1 MNLLYIHYNKS
12 LVGTISY
19 EALNK
24 SYSLEYDEEWKRD
37 GFEISPSIS
46 FDNPSN
52 DAIGRFLENLLPEGD
67 GLEELSVYFQISKSE
82 KFAFLKQIGLE
93 TTGALTFTDSKV
105 FVANTSFEEI
115 TVEELEE
122 KVTIRDVEPIHIWKG
137 KPRLSVAGVQTKLP
151 LTIFED
157 KLGFGEGDVCSTHIL
172 KFNRVGENVVSNEFI
187 SMKLA
192 SALEYNVA
200 EVGCAEIANE
210 CVLFVTRFDREIINN
225 ELIKRKH
232 VIDSVQALG
241 FPISYKYERNLGT
254 QMPEYREGVSFEKLF
269 SLANKA
275 VVPALFKEQV
285 IKWSILNLILGNS
298 DAHGKNIS
306 FFVHKEG
313 LEVAPFYDLV
323 NVTMYQ
329 DKYEQDMAMAI
340 EDVFEFGN
348 LSEFAFREFFDE
360 NDISIEF
367 YFNEF
372 KSSVRKLKKL
382 FKNMKFLDDDDFVE
396 NNKDFTLKYI
406 DNVKNRVNIISDILN
421 SVRYLM
427 PLEDE
432 GYDEFFKENKTDIKR
447 LLGKEYSEADHS
459 ENTVSKYIAKA
470 KGNFIITIE

>member
-24 SYSLEYDEEWKRD
+24 NYSLEYDEQWKKN

-46 FDNPSN
+46 FDNPNN
-52 DAIGRFLENLLPEGD
+52 DTVGRFIENLLPEGN

-82 KFAFLKQIGLE
+82 KFSILKQIGLE

-105 FVANTSFEEI
+105 FVSNTSFEDI

-122 KVTIRDVEPIHIWKG
+122 KITIRDAEPIHIWKG

-151 LTIFED
+151 LTILGD
-157 KLGFGEGDVCSTHIL
+157 HLGFGEGDICSTHIL
-172 KFNRVGENVVSNEFI
+172 KFNRAGENVVSNEFI

-192 SALEYNVA
+192 LSMGYNVA
-200 EVGCAEIANE
+200 EVDCAEIANE
-210 CVLFVTRFDREIINN
+210 CVLFVTRFDRKIINN

-241 FPISYKYERNLGT
+241 LPISYKYERNLGT

-275 VVPALFKEQV
+275 VVPALFKEQL

-306 FFVHKEG
+306 FFVSKEG

-329 DKYEQDMAMAI
+329 GKYEQDMAMAI

-348 LSEFAFREFFDE
+348 LSEFAFREFLDE

-372 KSSVRKLKKL
+372 KSSVAKLKRL
-382 FKNMKFLDDDDFVE
+382 FEDIDFLDNDDFAE
-396 NNKDFTLKYI
+396 KNKDFILRYI
-406 DNVKNRVNIISDILN
+406 ENVKNRVNFISDILN
-421 SVRYLM
+421 SVRYLI

-432 GYDEFFKENKTDIKR
+432 EYSEFFKENRTDIKR
-447 LLGKEYSEADHS
+447 LLGKEYIEADNS
-459 ENTVSKYIAKA
+459 KNTVSKYIAKVEQ
-470 KGNFIITIE
+470 NFIIKL